1 MTEFVSF
8 VFVGV
13 PLEVA
18 FLRGEGGE
26 IYWILE
32 GIAEGQGNENRRRKK
47 EEDGNRGLFDADDEI
62 VAIGI

>member
-1 MTEFVSF
+1 
-8 VFVGV
+8 
-13 PLEVA
+13 LEVA